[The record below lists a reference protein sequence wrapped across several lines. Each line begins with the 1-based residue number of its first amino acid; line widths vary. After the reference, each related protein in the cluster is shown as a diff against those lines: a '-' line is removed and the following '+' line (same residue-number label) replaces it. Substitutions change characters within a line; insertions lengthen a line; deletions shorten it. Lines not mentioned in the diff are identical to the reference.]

1 MPRRAPQ
8 RQQRGLLF
16 IDFFY
21 GCPGSLFSLV
31 AASRGYPLVAVLGL
45 LTAAASLV
53 AERRLW
59 DVQASVVAAR
69 VLVVAAPEF

>member
-1 MPRRAPQ
+1 M
-8 RQQRGLLF
+8 
-16 IDFFY
+16 
-21 GCPGSLFSLV
+21 FSLV